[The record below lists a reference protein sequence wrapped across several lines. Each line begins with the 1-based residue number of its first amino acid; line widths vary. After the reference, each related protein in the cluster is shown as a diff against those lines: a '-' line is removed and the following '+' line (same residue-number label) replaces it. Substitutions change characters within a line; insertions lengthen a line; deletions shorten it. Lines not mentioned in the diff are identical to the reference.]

1 MCTLSWISFKYTWY
15 RMCDAMDEKSIN
27 VGKFAESY
35 QTGQQ
40 ELSQRQSQQLL
51 PGWMH
56 FFDRNRIVAI
66 DGTLFEKYTEY
77 SYYIEII
84 LHFLFKERVK
94 KIKLEFARG

>member
-1 MCTLSWISFKYTWY
+1 MPWTKNPLMSV
-15 RMCDAMDEKSIN
+15 N
-27 VGKFAESY
+27 
-35 QTGQQ
+35 
-40 ELSQRQSQQLL
+40 L
-51 PGWMH
+51 PNHIKQVSKNCRNGNRSSCYPDGCI